1 MQVIFQTVIKNK
13 LLLNIDNVFMELLC
27 KTGRGSKSTN
37 LYLRGERNIKSGQT
51 ITYYRNSGSD
61 EYLFKYKA
69 GKTGKVTVSFSYEY
83 GSYLRLLNSK

>member
-37 LYLRGERNIKSGQT
+37 LYLRGERI
-51 ITYYRNSGSD
+51 
-61 EYLFKYKA
+61 
-69 GKTGKVTVSFSYEY
+69 
-83 GSYLRLLNSK
+83 